1 MKLLVD
7 AMLVV
12 PTAFAVKLGYVS
24 AIRINGSSDISSDN
38 IFIGQ

>member
-7 AMLVV
+7 AMPVV

-24 AIRINGSSDISSDN
+24 ARRINGSSDISSDN
-38 IFIGQ
+38 IYIDQ

>member
-7 AMLVV
+7 AMPVASTV
-12 PTAFAVKLGYVS
+12 FAVKLGYVS

-38 IFIGQ
+38 IYIGQ

>member
-7 AMLVV
+7 AMPDD

-38 IFIGQ
+38 IYIDQ